1 MVVPASPQ
9 DHGRSEGSGHRQSDQ
24 GEQGPGLRLQPPHS
38 GGQVQI
44 DHIGD
49 KVTDQKGRSH
59 PPQRGGAPVPDQQA
73 EHAVIAEVEHAAGIL
88 HPQRLPRRHPCRQ
101 VQCQPHYHH
110 AQSGDQPS
118 VRAVALPH
126 HGHQQGR
133 VEDGGGGDPEA
144 LRPHCQIQL
153 GGQGHCQPDQQPALP
168 RADPPAFS
176 PQSPHGALPPFF
188 LYFTPSP
195 GSYASVPLPL
205 PAKFHPFLKKSAPAP
220 APSIDFPPGIGYD
233 SLYVIRRPS
242 AERKF

>member
-1 MVVPASPQ
+1 MKDRATASPI
-9 DHGRSEGSGHRQSDQ
+9 RGSRAR
-24 GEQGPGLRLQPPHS
+24 GLRLQPPHS

-101 VQCQPHYHH
+101 VQCQPHHHH

-153 GGQGHCQPDQQPALP
+153 GGQGTASPISSLRCHGPILQPFLPSPPMAL
-168 RADPPAFS
+168 S
-176 PQSPHGALPPFF
+176 PVF

-195 GSYASVPLPL
+195 GSCASVPLPL
-205 PAKFHPFLKKSAPAP
+205 PAKFHSFLKKSAPAP